1 MARSVSVLLPVKDAQ
16 YTLAPTVH
24 KILDVVSEIS
34 EQVELLII
42 DDGSADATSEI
53 AIELTRHYPQ
63 VQAIC
68 QSRTLGREAAIRSAL
83 RRSTGEIAL
92 IYEEGQGKSL
102 DEIVQTL
109 KSSTSLGQFYFR
121 LDTAKGPQEKP
132 VQGSNSAVDRD
143 VSDRQDERQ
152 SSISSR
158 PARPNFLERLKG
170 IVLGE

>member
-1 MARSVSVLLPVKDAQ
+1 
-16 YTLAPTVH
+16 
-24 KILDVVSEIS
+24 
-34 EQVELLII
+34 
-42 DDGSADATSEI
+42 
-53 AIELTRHYPQ
+53 
-63 VQAIC
+63 
-68 QSRTLGREAAIRSAL
+68 
-83 RRSTGEIAL
+83 L